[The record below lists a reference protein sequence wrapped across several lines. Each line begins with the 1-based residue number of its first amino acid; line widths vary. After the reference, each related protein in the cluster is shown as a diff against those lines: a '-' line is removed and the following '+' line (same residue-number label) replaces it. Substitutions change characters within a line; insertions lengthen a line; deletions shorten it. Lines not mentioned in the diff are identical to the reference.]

1 MPKIQWQGKDVDALE
16 IRFKGVREE
25 WNEYDLED
33 GSTIRMKLVV
43 TEILRVQ
50 GEYDPENNPVYVIKS
65 GNMAVVKSPDELK
78 RK

>member
-1 MPKIQWQGKDVDALE
+1 MPQIKWRGKDVDALE
-16 IRFKGVREE
+16 IRFKSVHEE
-25 WNEYDLED
+25 WSQYDLED

-43 TEILRVQ
+43 TEIFRVE

-65 GNMAVVKSPDELK
+65 GNMAVVKSPDDLK